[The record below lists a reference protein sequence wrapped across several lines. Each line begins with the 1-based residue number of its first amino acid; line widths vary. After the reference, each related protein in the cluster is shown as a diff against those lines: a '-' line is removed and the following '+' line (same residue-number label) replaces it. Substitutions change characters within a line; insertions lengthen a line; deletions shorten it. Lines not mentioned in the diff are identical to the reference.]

1 MNIIDI
7 NYNMNHLFFR
17 GGRGVDPLP
26 DRGHYVHTALNLKVR
41 TTGNF
46 IKTLGNSSLHPHSMY
61 YWDMQEDLI

>member
-1 MNIIDI
+1 MN
-7 NYNMNHLFFR
+7 NLFFR

-46 IKTLGNSSLHPHSMY
+46 IKTLGNSSLHPHSLY
-61 YWDMQEDLI
+61 Y